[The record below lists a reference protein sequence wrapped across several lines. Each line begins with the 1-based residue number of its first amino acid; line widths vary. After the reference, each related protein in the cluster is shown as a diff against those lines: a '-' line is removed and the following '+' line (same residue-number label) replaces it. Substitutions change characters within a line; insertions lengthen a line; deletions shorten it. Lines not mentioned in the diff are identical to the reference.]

1 MLPTTFGSAPRRVR
15 QRASL
20 TTATRLE
27 PGTSSA
33 VPKARPRAA
42 ETPRVVKKRPS
53 TMAAVRFTGS
63 PTPGHVAGADARDE
77 EVGRDVRQLRG
88 GGAKVVHVL
97 RRVPA
102 IDEAAAGPVVSHL
115 HEAGGIGEGPVAEED
130 GPHHAEDRGVG
141 ADAECQGREGDKGEA
156 GRPPQVACGVAEIGP
171 VHGATRRAARPRDR
185 HWWHAGPATRWR
197 AASRRAGRGKS
208 TRRSRGRWR

>member
-1 MLPTTFGSAPRRVR
+1 VRAASKVTPGASRATTLSHRTARTCGTSLSPSTERGRKTCTSLLGKAKARGMMPMIVNGCPSSCTVLPTTFGSAPRRVR

-63 PTPGHVAGADARDE
+63 PTPDM
-77 EVGRDVRQLRG
+77 LR
-88 GGAKVVHVL
+88 VL
-97 RRVPA
+97 TP
-102 IDEAAAGPVVSHL
+102 GM
-115 HEAGGIGEGPVAEED
+115 
-130 GPHHAEDRGVG
+130 
-141 ADAECQGREGDKGEA
+141 K
-156 GRPPQVACGVAEIGP
+156 
-171 VHGATRRAARPRDR
+171 
-185 HWWHAGPATRWR
+185 
-197 AASRRAGRGKS
+197 K
-208 TRRSRGRWR
+208 